1 MSLLLQ
7 NLRHAGRALR
17 FQPAFS
23 SVAILTLALGIGA
36 TTAVFTVVY
45 GVLLR
50 PLPYRDPGRL
60 VMLLYGHQGTMS
72 PWFSP
77 PNYRDYATPN
87 DAFSGT
93 AALTPVT
100 ANMTGLGEPERL
112 QGARVSW
119 NYFDLLGAG
128 MSHGRGFVDADDAR
142 RRQSDR
148 AEPWPLA
155 PSIRWARGHHQLD
168 HHARRPRRH
177 HCRCRLGG
185 SELSHRTP
193 SSGSH

>member
-60 VMLLYGHQGTMS
+60 VMLLYGHQGTTTS
-72 PWFSP
+72 PWYSP
-77 PNYRDYATPN
+77 LNYRDYATQN

-93 AALTPVT
+93 AAYTPVT
-100 ANMTGLGEPERL
+100 AN
-112 QGARVSW
+112 AAVV
-119 NYFDLLGAG
+119 GAG
-128 MSHGRGFVDADDAR
+128 RGYPADDPRGFR
-142 RRQSDR
+142 
-148 AEPWPLA
+148 EE
-155 PSIRWARGHHQLD
+155 D
-168 HHARRPRRH
+168 HYSEGGRP
-177 HCRCRLGG
+177 
-185 SELSHRTP
+185 
-193 SSGSH
+193 

>member
-1 MSLLLQ
+1 MFVSLLLQ

-60 VMLLYGHQGTMS
+60 VMLLYGHQGTTS
-72 PWFSP
+72 PWYSP
-77 PNYRDYATPN
+77 LNYRDYATQN

-93 AALTPVT
+93 AA
-100 ANMTGLGEPERL
+100 
-112 QGARVSW
+112 
-119 NYFDLLGAG
+119 Y
-128 MSHGRGFVDADDAR
+128 
-142 RRQSDR
+142 
-148 AEPWPLA
+148 
-155 PSIRWARGHHQLD
+155 
-168 HHARRPRRH
+168 
-177 HCRCRLGG
+177 
-185 SELSHRTP
+185 TP
-193 SSGSH
+193 SPPTLRLLELDGDIPPTILVGFERKTTTQKKDGLKGFDMEKRCGGTSI